1 MKAITRQQGIT
12 IWGVLFVIGV
22 LLFFGLLFMKL
33 FPPYY
38 DNLRI
43 HNGMKLLVEENNVT
57 ELGRREVVR
66 RLNRILL
73 IDYVD
78 EVVDMNEALRLE
90 RRDKGIDLRVNY
102 EVVVP
107 LAYNLSALIEF
118 DNVVFAPYNR

>member
-1 MKAITRQQGIT
+1 MTTRHKQSGIT
-12 IWGVLFVIGV
+12 IWGVLFTAGV

-57 ELGRREVVR
+57 EMARREIVR

-78 EVVDMNEALRLE
+78 EVVDMNQALRLD

>member
-1 MKAITRQQGIT
+1 MRNHNGQAGLTL
-12 IWGVLFVIGV
+12 WGFLFTAAVV
-22 LLFFGLLFMKL
+22 VFFALLFMKL

-43 HNGMKLLVEENNVT
+43 HKGMELLVEENNVT
-57 ELGRREVVR
+57 EMSRREIVR

-78 EVVDMNEALRLE
+78 EVVDMEKALRLD
-90 RRDKGIDLRVNY
+90 RRDKGVEVRVKY

-107 LAYNLSALIEF
+107 LAYNLSALLQF
-118 DNVVFAPYNR
+118 DNMVYAPYNR

>member
-1 MKAITRQQGIT
+1 MKMRNRQHGIT
-12 IWGVLFVIGV
+12 IWGVLFTAGV
-22 LLFFGLLFMKL
+22 LMFFALLFMKL

-43 HNGMKLLVEENNVT
+43 YKGMELLVEENNVADMS
-57 ELGRREVVR
+57 RREIIR

-78 EVVDMNEALRLE
+78 EVVDMNQALRLE
-90 RRDKGIDLRVNY
+90 RKDKGIDVRVSY

-107 LAYNLSALIEF
+107 LAYNLSALIQF
-118 DNVVFAPYNR
+118 NNVVFAEYRR